1 MQMNSQF
8 PIPAPDAVLTR
19 ADVMKLAGALEVSP
33 PAELRTVRLAVLATF
48 TADMLR
54 PYLAVEAARCGM
66 ALTWWAGPYGQ
77 VEQQVIDPGSGLY
90 AERADVILM
99 LLRLA
104 DLAAPEHRFL
114 CMDAVAER
122 ERLKDWLAG
131 QLQTLRAQSGA
142 AVLVSNFAPPEFVA
156 AGLADAGYQ
165 AAWVHS
171 VNAAVTEVCAAV
183 PRCYVLDVAR
193 AAGETGLARWRDD
206 RLAYIA
212 KAPMSGDALAAVA
225 KLTARTL
232 RAFFTLPKKCLVVDM
247 DNTLWGGVIGEA
259 GMEGIALGP
268 DYPGNV
274 FVDFQKKLLS
284 LRDRGI
290 LLAAASKN
298 NSADVEAVLAEHPSC
313 LLKRGDF
320 AAWEVHWDD
329 KATSMRRIAQTLNVG
344 LDALVFA
351 DDNPVERAWVRGQ
364 TPEVTVL
371 EMPASPMG
379 YWKTVDESGCFD
391 ALTLT
396 AEDRQR
402 AAMYGEESQRQEL
415 QATTGNIDDF
425 LRSLNLVLTVG
436 RVDEA
441 TLPRVAQLMGKT
453 NQFNLT
459 TRRHDE
465 AAIRAI
471 CVEGAGLWVK
481 VRDRFGDAGLVGV
494 VLAVPEAEAWKIDTL
509 LMSCRVIG
517 RKVETAMLALLER
530 IASASGVQRL
540 TGEFIPTK
548 KNQPA
553 ANFLPEHGFTTDG
566 GQWQLQLDAPRALPD
581 CFIIENQTG
590 LPIL

>member
-1 MQMNSQF
+1 MSAPVQ
-8 PIPAPDAVLTR
+8 IPSPDAVLTR
-19 ADVMKLAGALEVSP
+19 ADVLKLAASLEQSP
-33 PAELRTVRLAVLATF
+33 PAGLRPVRLAVLATF

-54 PYLAVEAARCGM
+54 PYLIVEAARRGM
-66 ALTWWAGPYGQ
+66 ALSWWAGPYGQ
-77 VEQQVIDPGSGLY
+77 VEQQVIDAGSGLY
-90 AERADVILM
+90 AEKADAVLV

-104 DLAAPEHRFL
+104 DVSGAEQRFL
-114 CMDAVAER
+114 SMDAAAER
-122 ERLKDWLAG
+122 ERVKAWLAR

-142 AVLVSNFAPPEFVA
+142 AVLVSTFAPPEFVA
-156 AGLADAGYQ
+156 AGLADGGSQ
-165 AAWVHS
+165 AAWVQS
-171 VNAAVTEVCAAV
+171 VNAAVVEVCAAV

-193 AAGETGLARWRDD
+193 AAMETGMAKWRDD
-206 RLAYIA
+206 RLAYLA
-212 KAPMSGDALAAVA
+212 KAPWSGDALASVA

-232 RAFFTLPKKCLVVDM
+232 RATFTAPKKCLVLDM
-247 DNTLWGGVIGEA
+247 DHTLWGGVIGEA

-274 FVDFQKKLLS
+274 FVDFQKRVLS

-298 NSADVEAVLAEHPSC
+298 NAAEVEAVLAEHPSC
-313 LLKRGDF
+313 VLKRDDF
-320 AAWEVHWDD
+320 AAFEVHWED
-329 KATSMRRIAQTLNVG
+329 KATSMRRIAQALNIG
-344 LDALVFA
+344 LDALVFM
-351 DDNPVERAWVRGQ
+351 DDNPVERAWVREQ
-364 TPEVTVL
+364 LPEVTVIEL
-371 EMPASPMG
+371 PSSPMG
-379 YWKTVDESGCFD
+379 YWKALDDAACFD

-402 AAMYGEESQRQEL
+402 AAMYAEETQRQQL
-415 QATTGNIDDF
+415 QTTAGNIEDF

-436 RVDEA
+436 LVDEA
-441 TLPRVAQLMGKT
+441 TLPRVAQLLGKT

-465 AAIRAI
+465 AAIRDMCAA
-471 CVEGAGLWVK
+471 GAGLWVR

-494 VLAVPEAEAWKIDTL
+494 LLAVPDGETWRIDTF

-530 IASASGVQRL
+530 AAAARGVRRL

-553 ANFLPEHGFTTDG
+553 EKFLPEHGFTPYG
-566 GQWQLQLDAPRALPD
+566 ERWELRFDAPRAMPD
-581 CFIIENQTG
+581 CFAIENQTG
-590 LPIL
+590 LPLV